1 MIKIG
6 NYLTNEEKSFYEKGI
21 HNLAGFTGIALP
33 ELKDNLYNNFTS
45 FFKKVGRYIAGSTNT
60 KYSLEKVIDDS
71 NLARGRKRKLKR
83 VLLDKQEVNITNS
96 VIMLAREEK
105 FQELYSRVFIKN
117 N

>member
-1 MIKIG
+1 MNKAR
-6 NYLTNEEKSFYEKGI
+6 NYLTDEEKSFYEKGI
-21 HNLAGFTGIALP
+21 HNLAELTGTDLP
-33 ELKDNLYNNFTS
+33 ELKNHLYNNS
-45 FFKKVGRYIAGSTNT
+45 VNFFKKVGRYIAGNTNT

-83 VLLDKQEVNITNS
+83 VLLDKQEENITNS
-96 VIMLAREEK
+96 IMMLAKEKK